1 MLSHFVM
8 DAASFVWFPHKLS
21 DLHRKCNYSRHWKGC
36 ATTTLSGLFFFLQPF
51 SQVIGEASC
60 K

>member
-1 MLSHFVM
+1 MLSHFGM

-21 DLHRKCNYSRHWKGC
+21 DLHRKCNYSSHWKRLC
-36 ATTTLSGLFFFLQPF
+36 HYNYEWFVFFLQPF